1 MFSKGRRNKSRQ
13 LLRSQKLKQIN
24 IYYQKQNSYKMFLNW
39 FELFTS

>member
-24 IYYQKQNSYKMFLNW
+24 YQKQNSYKMFLNW
-39 FELFTS
+39 FQLFTS

>member
-1 MFSKGRRNKSRQ
+1 MFSKERRNKSRQ

-24 IYYQKQNSYKMFLNW
+24 YQKQNSYKMFLNW

>member
-1 MFSKGRRNKSRQ
+1 MFSKGRCNKSRQ

-24 IYYQKQNSYKMFLNW
+24 YQKQNSYKMFLNW

>member
-24 IYYQKQNSYKMFLNW
+24 YQKQNSHKMFVNW
-39 FELFTS
+39 FELFTC

>member
-24 IYYQKQNSYKMFLNW
+24 YQKQNSYKMFLNW